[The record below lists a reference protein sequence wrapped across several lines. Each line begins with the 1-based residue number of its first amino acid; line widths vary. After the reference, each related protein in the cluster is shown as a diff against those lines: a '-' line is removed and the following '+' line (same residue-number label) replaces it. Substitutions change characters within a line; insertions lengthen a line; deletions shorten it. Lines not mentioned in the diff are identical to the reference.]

1 MKQSPGAQSPASTDK
16 PNTLEGK
23 SQRSRSAALGSFRSA
38 PHLPKQGALCSVALT
53 QRARPVTRGRRQDI
67 CSRLPQ
73 VSAQRTRHR
82 GRSKSKGQDV
92 RTAPRLSLWIRAPRL
107 LRRAA
112 RICVGAAPGLRPTS
126 TQSCGTTN
134 THSKCGTRAAA
145 AAVGRP
151 PAREPRKERT
161 ALLLDAGRRTKLEGS
176 CGCSRDVAVGD
187 RRGEARYE
195 ALGRSS
201 GTAVARAPR
210 EVAGFP
216 TTGASRDCE
225 GFDRPTVAVVR
236 RRGRPPK
243 TAGQ

>member
-38 PHLPKQGALCSVALT
+38 PHLPKQGALCSAALT

-134 THSKCGTRAAA
+134 THSKCGARAAA

-151 PAREPRKERT
+151 PAREPRKEFE
-161 ALLLDAGRRTKLEGS
+161 ALLLDPGRGAESESS
-176 CGCSRDVAVGD
+176 CRRFRDVAVGHG
-187 RRGEARYE
+187 RGEARYE
-195 ALGRSS
+195 ALGRSR
-201 GTAVARAPR
+201 GTKVARAPR
-210 EVAGFP
+210 EVARFEAA
-216 TTGASRDCE
+216 GASRHRAR
-225 GFDRPTVAVVR
+225 FDRPASQMVR

>member
-92 RTAPRLSLWIRAPRL
+92 RTAPRLSLWLRAPRL
-107 LRRAA
+107 LR
-112 RICVGAAPGLRPTS
+112 GAAGVCPGTAPSLRPTS
-126 TQSCGTTN
+126 TKSRRAPDADRECGA
-134 THSKCGTRAAA
+134 CAAA
-145 AAVGRP
+145 AAERRP
-151 PAREPRKERT
+151 HAGKARAGNRKRT
-161 ALLLDAGRRTKLEGS
+161 ALLLD
-176 CGCSRDVAVGD
+176 
-187 RRGEARYE
+187 
-195 ALGRSS
+195 
-201 GTAVARAPR
+201 PR
-210 EVAGFP
+210 
-216 TTGASRDCE
+216 
-225 GFDRPTVAVVR
+225 
-236 RRGRPPK
+236 
-243 TAGQ
+243 

>member
-126 TQSCGTTN
+126 TQSCGTTDADRQ
-134 THSKCGTRAAA
+134 CGTCTTPET
-145 AAVGRP
+145 VGRP

-161 ALLLDAGRRTKLEGS
+161 ALLLDAGRRTESEGS
-176 CGCSRDVAVGD
+176 CRRFRDVAMGD
-187 RRGEARYE
+187 RRRATRYE
-195 ALGRSS
+195 
-201 GTAVARAPR
+201 T
-210 EVAGFP
+210 
-216 TTGASRDCE
+216 
-225 GFDRPTVAVVR
+225 
-236 RRGRPPK
+236 
-243 TAGQ
+243 

>member
-112 RICVGAAPGLRPTS
+112 RICVGAAPGLRPTP
-126 TQSCGTTN
+126 TESCGTTN
-134 THSKCGTRAAA
+134 THSERRPRAAA

-161 ALLLDAGRRTKLEGS
+161 ALLLDAGRRTKLESFG
-176 CGCSRDVAVGD
+176 GCARDVAVGH
-187 RRGEARYE
+187 G
-195 ALGRSS
+195 G
-201 GTAVARAPR
+201 
-210 EVAGFP
+210 
-216 TTGASRDCE
+216 
-225 GFDRPTVAVVR
+225 
-236 RRGRPPK
+236 
-243 TAGQ
+243 